1 MENIDMKKYFQIIPD
16 EQKWHEVVEKAVYP
30 LVNNKCVE
38 AEYKQAIFSNLKRSG
53 SEFII
58 SPYII
63 LPHARPEQGVNENSI
78 SVLLLKHSVYFEK
91 SREPI
96 KLIVILATEDSKSH
110 LKVLRKV
117 AEILNKNGNITGIL
131 EANSVEALAQ
141 KFA

>member
-1 MENIDMKKYFQIIPD
+1 MDNMNLKSYFQIIPV
-16 EQKWHEVVEKAVYP
+16 EQMWHEAVEKAVHP
-30 LVNNKCVE
+30 LVNDKCVE

-53 SEFII
+53 SKFII

-63 LPHARPEQGVNENSI
+63 LPHARPEQGVNENAI
-78 SVLLLKHSVYFEK
+78 SVLLLRHSVYFDK

-96 KLIVILATEDSKSH
+96 KLIVILAMKDSVSH

-117 AEILNKNGNITGIL
+117 AEILNKTGNITSIL
-131 EANSVEALAQ
+131 ESTSAESLGE

>member
-1 MENIDMKKYFQIIPD
+1 MENINLKKYFQIIPD
-16 EQKWHEVVEKAVYP
+16 EQKWHEAVEKAVYP

-53 SEFII
+53 SKFII

-63 LPHARPEQGVNENSI
+63 LPHARPEQGVNENAI

-110 LKVLRKV
+110 LQVLRKV